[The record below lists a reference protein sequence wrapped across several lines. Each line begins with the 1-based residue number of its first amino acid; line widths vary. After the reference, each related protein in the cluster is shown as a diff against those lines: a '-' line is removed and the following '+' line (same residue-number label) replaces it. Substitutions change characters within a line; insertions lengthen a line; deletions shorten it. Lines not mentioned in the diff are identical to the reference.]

1 MLVHNQ
7 IIIKMNQIKLKDKEF
22 RVSIPQ
28 EKIQDAIKKIAEK
41 INNDYKNKEVPLFI
55 SILNGSFMFT
65 ADLFKH
71 IDFICE
77 VTFLKLTSYKGTA
90 STGAVRQLIGV
101 NESVEGR
108 DVIVLE
114 DIVDTGI
121 TLEQILGQ
129 LKSFEPASVRVA
141 SLLFKP
147 EAYQKDF
154 KIDYVGMEI
163 PNDFIVGYGLDYDG
177 LGRNLPDIYTLVS

>member
-1 MLVHNQ
+1 MRQV
-7 IIIKMNQIKLKDKEF
+7 KLKDKEF
-22 RVSIPQ
+22 RVSIPA
-28 EKIQDAIKKIAEK
+28 EKIQETVLQMAKKINA
-41 INNDYKNKEVPLFI
+41 DYGGKDVPLFI

-77 VTFLKLTSYKGTA
+77 VTFLKLTSYKGT
-90 STGAVRQLIGV
+90 STTGSVRQLIGV
-101 NESVEGR
+101 NEAIAGR

-121 TLEQILGQ
+121 TIEQILGQ
-129 LKSFEPASVRVA
+129 LKSFEPASVKVA

-154 KIDYVGMEI
+154 EIDYVGMEI

-177 LGRNLPDIYTLVS
+177 LGRNLADIYTLIS

>member
-1 MLVHNQ
+1 MKQV
-7 IIIKMNQIKLKDKEF
+7 KLKDKEF
-22 RVSIPQ
+22 RVSIPA
-28 EKIQDAIKKIAEK
+28 EKIQEAVLKIAK
-41 INNDYKNKEVPLFI
+41 QINKDYDNKNIPLFI

-71 IDFICE
+71 IDFVCE
-77 VTFLKLTSYKGTA
+77 VTFLKLTSYKGT
-90 STGAVRQLIGV
+90 STTGAVRQLIGV
-101 NESVEGR
+101 NESIEGR

-147 EAYQKDF
+147 EAYLKDL
-154 KIDYVGMEI
+154 KIDYIGMEI

-177 LGRNLPDIYTLVS
+177 LGRNLPDIYTLIS

>member
-1 MLVHNQ
+1 MKQV
-7 IIIKMNQIKLKDKEF
+7 KLKEKTF
-22 RVSIPQ
+22 QVSISA
-28 EKIQDAIKKIAEK
+28 EKIQEAVIQMAKKINK
-41 INNDYKNKEVPLFI
+41 DYGSKELPLFI

-71 IDFICE
+71 IDFVCE
-77 VTFLKLTSYKGTA
+77 VTFLKLTSYKGTS

-101 NESVEGR
+101 NESIQGR

-129 LKSFEPASVRVA
+129 LRSFEPASVRVA

-147 EAYQKDF
+147 EAYQKNF
-154 KIDYVGMEI
+154 EIDYIGMEV

-177 LGRNLPDIYTLVS
+177 LGRNLPDIYSVID

>member
-1 MLVHNQ
+1 MKQV
-7 IIIKMNQIKLKDKEF
+7 KLHDKEFKVSIPEEKIQKAVKNIAGKINTDYKDKET
-22 RVSIPQ
+22 
-28 EKIQDAIKKIAEK
+28 
-41 INNDYKNKEVPLFI
+41 PLFI

-65 ADLFKH
+65 ADLFKQ
-71 IDFICE
+71 IDFVCE

-90 STGAVRQLIGV
+90 SSGAVRQLIGV
-101 NESVEGR
+101 NESIEGR

-147 EAYQKDF
+147 EAYQKDLV
-154 KIDYVGMEI
+154 IDYIGMEI

-177 LGRNLPDIYTLVS
+177 LGRNLPDIYTLIS

>member
-1 MLVHNQ
+1 MEKEV
-7 IIIKMNQIKLKDKEF
+7 KLHDKEF
-22 RVSIPQ
+22 RVSIPSERIQ
-28 EKIQDAIKKIAEK
+28 EAIEKMAVK
-41 INNDYKNKEVPLFI
+41 INNDYKGKDTPPLFI

-71 IDFICE
+71 IDFTCE
-77 VTFLKLTSYKGTA
+77 VTFLKLTSYRGT
-90 STGAVRQLIGV
+90 STTGSVRQLIGV
-101 NESVEGR
+101 NESIEGR

-147 EAYQKDF
+147 EAYQKDLD
-154 KIDYVGMEI
+154 IDYIGMEI

-177 LGRNLPDIYTLVS
+177 LGRNLADIYTLIS

>member
-1 MLVHNQ
+1 MKQV
-7 IIIKMNQIKLKDKEF
+7 KLKDKTF
-22 RVSIPQ
+22 QVSIPA
-28 EKIQDAIKKIAEK
+28 EKIQEAVIQMSKKINK
-41 INNDYKNKEVPLFI
+41 DYGGKKLPLFI

-71 IDFICE
+71 IDFVCE
-77 VTFLKLTSYKGTA
+77 VTFLKLTSYRGTS

-101 NESVEGR
+101 NESIQGR

-129 LKSFEPASVRVA
+129 LRSFEPASVRVA

-147 EAYQKDF
+147 EAYQKNF
-154 KIDYVGMEI
+154 EIDYIGMEV

-177 LGRNLPDIYTLVS
+177 LGRNLPDIYSVID

>member
-1 MLVHNQ
+1 MVKQ
-7 IIIKMNQIKLKDKEF
+7 VKLHDKEF
-22 RVSIPQ
+22 KVSIPG
-28 EKIQDAIKKIAEK
+28 EKIQEAVVQIAK
-41 INNDYKNKEVPLFI
+41 QINQDYKGKDTPLFI

-71 IDFICE
+71 IDFVCE

-101 NESVEGR
+101 NESIEGR

-147 EAYQKDF
+147 EAYQKDLD
-154 KIDYVGMEI
+154 IDYIGMEI
-163 PNDFIVGYGLDYDG
+163 PNDFIIGYGLDYDG
-177 LGRNLPDIYTLVS
+177 LGRNLPDIYTLIS

>member
-1 MLVHNQ
+1 MKQV
-7 IIIKMNQIKLKDKEF
+7 KLKDKEF
-22 RVSIPQ
+22 GVSIPS
-28 EKIQDAIKKIAEK
+28 EKIQEAITKMAEK
-41 INNDYKNKEVPLFI
+41 INKDYAGHDVPLFI

-65 ADLFKH
+65 ADLFKQ
-71 IDFICE
+71 IDFTCE

-101 NESVEGR
+101 NESIEGR

-129 LKSFEPASVRVA
+129 LKSFEPASVKVA

-147 EAYQKDF
+147 EAYQKDLN
-154 KIDYVGMEI
+154 IDYIGMEI

-177 LGRNLPDIYTLVS
+177 LGRNLADIYTLIS

>member
-1 MLVHNQ
+1 MKQV
-7 IIIKMNQIKLKDKEF
+7 KLKDKEF
-22 RVSIPQ
+22 RVSISS
-28 EKIQDAIKKIAEK
+28 EKIQEAVEQVAKKI
-41 INNDYKNKEVPLFI
+41 NSDYKGKNIPLFI

-71 IDFICE
+71 IDFVCE

-101 NESVEGR
+101 NEAIEGR

-141 SLLFKP
+141 TLLFKP
-147 EAYQKDF
+147 EAYLKDLT
-154 KIDYVGMEI
+154 IDYIGMEI
-163 PNDFIVGYGLDYDG
+163 PNDFIIGYGLDYDG
-177 LGRNLPDIYTLVS
+177 LGRNLADIYTLIS